1 MYKTLLTA
9 HKASKCCTCFLH
21 SVIIPPVRG
30 VSCTFLRYVPA
41 LLPCRFQHLS
51 TGFPVEN
58 VNKSLQNPEK
68 SKKITLFSV

>member
-9 HKASKCCTCFLH
+9 HKASKCCACFLH
-21 SVIIPPVRG
+21 SSIIPPAHG

-58 VNKSLQNPEK
+58 VNKPLQNPEK
-68 SKKITLFSV
+68 SKKFTLFSV